1 MNPKPILNENHILY
15 NKSIVMTGFR
25 DKDLEKVLKEYGVKV
40 GSSVSK
46 KTFVVLVKDKTED
59 TGKAND
65 ARKYNI
71 PLMTPQEFSDKYIS

>member
-1 MNPKPILNENHILY
+1 
-15 NKSIVMTGFR
+15 
-25 DKDLEKVLKEYGVKV
+25 V

-59 TGKAND
+59 TGKANE